1 MKTKSSGRLNMKTQ
15 VYLLASMLLLL
26 AMSTIVM
33 AVDFNQTISSQDK
46 STFDQIL
53 SPVMKIYNLVK
64 YAASAVA
71 GVVLLFAGI
80 SYMTSGSDPK
90 KRENSKGM
98 AMYVVIGLIVIWAA
112 PMIVGLIVG

>member
-1 MKTKSSGRLNMKTQ
+1 MKTQ

-64 YAASAVA
+64 YAASALA

-90 KRENSKGM
+90 KRDNSKSM